1 MAIISLNI
9 ISGPFSPLLLHPY
22 NPNVGEFKIAP
33 QFSYTVLVSFY
44 SFFFVLL
51 CVSDIHQSV
60 FHLVNSASCIL
71 LLIPSSEKKK
81 KIYIYIYIC
90 YCVVHVCLACVNL
103 SILYL
108 LNISCNLSIFASSFF
123 SKILGIFI
131 VII

>member
-81 KIYIYIYIC
+81 IYIYIYI
-90 YCVVHVCLACVNL
+90 YIYVTVLFMSAWLVL
-103 SILYL
+103 
-108 LNISCNLSIFASSFF
+108 IFQYY
-123 SKILGIFI
+123 IC
-131 VII
+131 